1 MNRSPLRRT
10 RLAMATVMFAAG
22 GMLVVPVVRAEP
34 SSAQK
39 NPADQA
45 EQLLQ
50 DARSASADAD
60 YTGVVQVEWV
70 DGAGHRHRDSVEAR
84 NVGGVLEL
92 QDHRDVY
99 GHDAQRLVQSDG
111 GYMSMGNSN
120 AAGELPSP
128 TPKWDLRITG
138 THRVAGR
145 VTLVIAASDPDTGTA
160 RERVYVDRSTHL
172 VLRREQLDSHGHVQ
186 RAIGF
191 VRVNQ
196 AKDLGAGK
204 PKLPRS
210 QQNLQPA
217 RLRDLPKGYLAPKR
231 VGDRYELLG
240 QYRQP
245 DGTVQL
251 FYSDGIFGLS
261 MFEQRGEINW
271 DALPP
276 GATVRSIGGHEARQ
290 YATPGGEVLVWTA
303 AGTIFTSVSDAPH
316 DEIDAWVVDFLPKEH
331 SSAVDS
337 IAKFVMG
344 PFGWE

>member
-1 MNRSPLRRT
+1 MSRSPLRRT
-10 RLAMATVMFAAG
+10 RLGMATVMFAAG
-22 GMLVVPVVRAEP
+22 GMLLVPIVQADP

-39 NPADQA
+39 TPSDQA

-50 DARSASADAD
+50 DARSASAEAD
-60 YTGVVQVEWV
+60 FTGVVQVEWV
-70 DGAGHRHRDSVEAR
+70 DDTGHHREQVEAR
-84 NVGGVLEL
+84 SVGGVLEL

-99 GHDAQRLVQSDG
+99 GHDNQRLVQSDG
-111 GYMSMGNSN
+111 GYMSMGNSH
-120 AAGELPSP
+120 AGGELPSP
-128 TPKWDLRITG
+128 MPKWDLRITG
-138 THRVAGR
+138 SHRVAGR
-145 VTLVIAASDPDTGTA
+145 ETSVIAASDPDTGRA
-160 RERVYVDRSTHL
+160 RERVYVDSVTHL
-172 VLRREQLDSHGHVQ
+172 VLRREQLDAHGHVQ

-191 VRVNQ
+191 VRVDQ
-196 AKDLGAGK
+196 ANDLGAGK

-240 QYRQP
+240 QYRRP

-276 GATVRSIGGHEARQ
+276 GATVRSIGGHQARQ

-303 AGTIFTSVSDAPH
+303 AGTIFTGVSDAPS
-316 DEIDAWVVDFLPKEH
+316 DEIEAWVVDFLPKEH

-337 IAKFVMG
+337 IAEFVLG

>member
-1 MNRSPLRRT
+1 MNRAPLRRT
-10 RLAMATVMFAAG
+10 RFGMATVMFAAG
-22 GMLVVPVVRAEP
+22 GMLLVPIVEAPP
-34 SSAQK
+34 SGAQK
-39 NPADQA
+39 TPEDQA

-50 DARSASADAD
+50 DARAASAEAD
-60 YTGVVQVEWV
+60 FTGVVQVEWV
-70 DGAGHRHRDSVEAR
+70 DPTGRHREQVEAR
-84 NVGGVLEL
+84 SVGGVLEL

-99 GHDAQRLVQSDG
+99 GHNDQRLVQSDG
-111 GYMSMGNSN
+111 GYTSMGNSH
-120 AAGELPSP
+120 AGGELPSP
-128 TPKWDLRITG
+128 TPKWDLRVSG
-138 THRVAGR
+138 SHRVAGR
-145 VTLVIAASDPDTGTA
+145 ATLVIKASDPDTGTA

-172 VLRREQLDSHGHVQ
+172 VLRREQLDSRGHVQ

-196 AKDLGAGK
+196 AKYLGSHK
-204 PKLPRS
+204 PKVPRS
-210 QQNLQPA
+210 QENLQPE
-217 RLRDLPKGYLAPKR
+217 RLRNLPKGYLAPKR

-240 QYRQP
+240 QYRRP

-261 MFEQRGEINW
+261 MFEQRGELDW
-271 DALPP
+271 GALPP

-303 AGTIFTSVSDAPH
+303 AGTIFTSVSDAPS
-316 DEIDAWVVDFLPKEH
+316 DEVDAWVVDFLPTEH

-337 IAKFVMG
+337 IAKFVLG

>member
-1 MNRSPLRRT
+1 MSRVPLRRT
-10 RLAMATVMFAAG
+10 RFGVATVMFAAG
-22 GMLVVPVVRAEP
+22 GMLLVPIVRAQP

-39 NPADQA
+39 TPGDQA

-50 DARSASADAD
+50 DARSAGADTD
-60 YTGVVQVEWV
+60 FTGVVQVEWV
-70 DGAGHRHRDSVEAR
+70 DATGHHREQVAAR

-99 GHDAQRLVQSDG
+99 GRNDERLVQNDG
-111 GYMSMGNSN
+111 VYMSMGNSH
-120 AAGELPSP
+120 AGAGLPSP

-138 THRVAGR
+138 SHRVAGR
-145 VTLVIAASDPDTGTA
+145 DTSVIEARDPETGTA
-160 RERVYVDRSTHL
+160 RERMYVDEATHL
-172 VLRREQLDSHGHVQ
+172 LLRREQLDSHGHVQ

-196 AKDLGAGK
+196 AKYLGSDK
-204 PKLPRS
+204 PVLPRS
-210 QQNLQPA
+210 QQNLQPE
-217 RLRDLPKGYLAPKR
+217 RLRDLPNGYLAPRR

-240 QYRQP
+240 QYRRP

-261 MFEQRGEINW
+261 MFEQRGELDW
-271 DALPP
+271 EALPP
-276 GATVRSIGGHEARQ
+276 GAKVRRIGGHEARQ

-303 AGTIFTSVSDAPH
+303 AGTIFTAVSDAPN
-316 DEIDAWVVDFLPKEH
+316 DEVEAWVRNFLPKQH
-331 SSAVDS
+331 SSAADS
-337 IAKFVMG
+337 IAKFVLG